1 MQKTESQLLFGNH
14 FLTAAANDGTRPYYN
29 TVLRSIKKAVDEH
42 DWRTVVSISRKLYA
56 NMGLPKGAI
65 KLKANFAM
73 GKAWDPVY
81 LGTNKD
87 WGDKATLWLKN
98 EYFPVYNVRGPM
110 FDFKTDLWL
119 DSVAIDRQGDIFTMF
134 TGSGDGFPMVQTIPN
149 HLIRSPKSMRNA
161 RNVDIELKVPQH
173 LTDGKNLPSND
184 SGPVKRKMR
193 AAYIINGVAYSSSN
207 YPFAY
212 CVHKDEELLLKLGA
226 DEFEWV
232 HAQYICHTFDA
243 EYHEQGR
250 GLPAFSHAVRQFLS
264 MLTSQE
270 FEEIT
275 QMILSSISLVE
286 NNETGTA
293 DASDPTTAL
302 TSTSA
307 ITRSLKTQEDELL
320 ADGTVPDV
328 LMERIIGGMVRY
340 FKAGSGGKVEPMAKN
355 VPGDMW
361 EKFQD
366 RLVRVSLVGI
376 GVPYA
381 IVWKHNE
388 NTGVADRS
396 DIEIF
401 HSTIQDR
408 QELLFVPAYRK
419 VCYGIAVAM
428 NSGRL
433 DRNTEDWYQ
442 WAFTMPPEFSI
453 DDGKIAE
460 SKRKD
465 YVLGHENLTCILGSR
480 GLVLEPFLR
489 ERAREIYLR
498 KKIAKEESK
507 DGIVIED
514 WEMGTVNPQ
523 SIKDPNADPAVADP
537 NALPK
542 SKPKPQSQNY

>member
-1 MQKTESQLLFGNH
+1 MERTESQLLFGSH
-14 FLTAAANDGTRPYYN
+14 FLTAAAQDGTRPYFN
-29 TVLRSIKKAVDEH
+29 AVLQSIKKAVNEH
-42 DWRTVVSISRKLYA
+42 DWRTVVSISKKLYA
-56 NMGLPKGAI
+56 NMGIPKGAI
-65 KLKANFAM
+65 KFKANFTT

-81 LGTNKD
+81 MGTNKA
-87 WGDKATLWLKN
+87 WGEQATKWLTN

-149 HLIRSPKSMRNA
+149 HLIKSPRMRA
-161 RNVDIELKVPQH
+161 DRDVDIEVKVPRH
-173 LTDGKNLPSND
+173 LTDGTNMPDNEA
-184 SGPVKRKMR
+184 GPVKRKMR
-193 AAYIINGVAYSSSN
+193 AAYVINGIAYSSAN

-212 CVHKDEELLLKLGA
+212 CVHKDEELLKLGA
-226 DEFEWV
+226 ESYEWV
-232 HAQYICHTFDA
+232 HAQYICHTFDP

-275 QMILSSISLVE
+275 QMILSSISLIE

-293 DASDPTTAL
+293 DANDPTTAL
-302 TSTSA
+302 TSTGGV
-307 ITRSLKTQEDELL
+307 TRTLATQESELL
-320 ADGTVPDV
+320 AEGTAPDV

-366 RLVRVSLVGI
+366 RLVRTCLVGI

-381 IVWKHNE
+381 IIWKHNE

-396 DIEIF
+396 DIEIV

-419 VCYGIAVAM
+419 VCYGVAVAM
-428 NSGRL
+428 NTGRL
-433 DRNTEDWYQ
+433 PRNTEDWHQ

-453 DDGKIAE
+453 DDGKLAD

-465 YVLGHENLTCILGSR
+465 YVMGHENLTCILGSR
-480 GLVLEPFLR
+480 GRILEPFLR
-489 ERAREIYLR
+489 ERAQEIYLR
-498 KKIAKEESK
+498 KKIAKEYSK
-507 DGIVIED
+507 DGIIIED

-523 SIKDPNADPAVADP
+523 GVKDADPNADPENPDAVPAGQQQD
-537 NALPK
+537 
-542 SKPKPQSQNY
+542 Y

>member
-1 MQKTESQLLFGNH
+1 
-14 FLTAAANDGTRPYYN
+14 
-29 TVLRSIKKAVDEH
+29 
-42 DWRTVVSISRKLYA
+42 
-56 NMGLPKGAI
+56 
-65 KLKANFAM
+65 
-73 GKAWDPVY
+73 
-81 LGTNKD
+81 
-87 WGDKATLWLKN
+87 
-98 EYFPVYNVRGPM
+98 M

-149 HLIRSPKSMRNA
+149 HLIKSPTGMRNVRDA
-161 RNVDIELKVPQH
+161 DIKVKVPRH
-173 LTDGKNLPSND
+173 LTDGKNLPPND
-184 SGPVKRKMR
+184 DGPVLRKMR

-212 CVHKDEELLLKLGA
+212 CVHKDEELLKIGT
-226 DEFEWV
+226 ENFEWV
-232 HAQYICHTFDA
+232 HAQYICHTFDP

-275 QMILSSISLVE
+275 QMILSSISLIE
-286 NNETGTA
+286 QNDTGTA

-302 TSTSA
+302 TSNGA
-307 ITRSLKTQEDELL
+307 ATRPLRQQEDELL

-340 FKAGSGGKVEPMAKN
+340 FKAGSGGKVEALAKAS
-355 VPGDMW
+355 PGDMW
-361 EKFQD
+361 DKFQD
-366 RLVRVSLVGI
+366 RLVRTCLVGI
-376 GVPYA
+376 GTPYS
-381 IVWKHNE
+381 IIWKHNE

-396 DIEIF
+396 DIEIV
-401 HSTIQDR
+401 HATIQDR

-428 NSGRL
+428 NTGRL
-433 DRNTEDWYQ
+433 PRNMEDWHQ

-453 DDGKIAE
+453 DDGKMAD

-465 YVLGHENLTCILGSR
+465 YVLGHENLTCILGAR
-480 GLVLEPFLR
+480 GRTLEPFLR

-498 KKIAKEESK
+498 KKIAREESK

-514 WEMGTVNPQ
+514 WEMGTMNPQ
-523 SIKDPNADPAVADP
+523 GLKDSTVDPAADNP
-537 NALPK
+537 TNPDVPPPK
-542 SKPKPQSQNY
+542 PKPKPQQDY